1 MRKILLIDDHPLII
15 EGYRMALLS
24 SEVFAQDCIFEKAI
38 NCTEAKN
45 KIDQALEEKENYTLA
60 IVDLS
65 LPQGEHS
72 SWEDGGDIVRYIQ
85 KEMPNCL
92 TITVTGRTEILVIY
106 ELVKNIRPTTII
118 SKNEITPQ
126 LLVDIV
132 RRVLQ
137 GESYQSPLV
146 KKCLEEMVYKKIMY
160 DDYNR
165 MILSLLAKGHKLID
179 LEHYIPLSAPTIKKR
194 IAKMKI
200 AFESADSATLVQNAI
215 KQGFV

>member
-1 MRKILLIDDHPLII
+1 MKKILLVDDHPLIL
-15 EGYRMALLS
+15 EGYKMALLS
-24 SEVFAQDCIFEKAI
+24 SEMFANDCFFEKAA

-45 KIDQALEEKENYTLA
+45 KIDQTLEEKENFMLA

-65 LPQGEHS
+65 LPKGEHS

-126 LLVDIV
+126 RLVDIV
-132 RRVLQ
+132 RIVLQ
-137 GESYQSPLV
+137 GKSYQSPLV

-194 IAKMKI
+194 IAKMKV
-200 AFESADSATLVQNAI
+200 AFDSADSAMLVQNAI